1 MDVGNVNKK
10 MRLRKDGIPNWKK
23 ALFGKTGEAA
33 EKALIVAGLKKKRAQ
48 DARRIVSRRKIKKV
62 TA

>member
-23 ALFGKTGEAA
+23 ALYGKTGEAA

>member
-48 DARRIVSRRKIKKV
+48 DARPIVSRRKIKKV